1 MPKLE
6 WDGWKLNLG
15 HALTI
20 LTMVIGG
27 ALVWGSTT
35 TQIQTMIARQTE
47 DRARIARLEEVD
59 QQMRSTMSSLEVE
72 RVRSITRLETLI
84 QSQSADLARISRYI
98 DERDRRQ

>member
-20 LTMVIGG
+20 ATILVSG

-35 TQIQTMIARQTE
+35 NQIQTMVQRQQE
-47 DRARIARLEEVD
+47 DRQRIARLEEVD
-59 QQMRSTMSSLEVE
+59 QAMRATMSALEVE

-84 QSQSADLARISRYI
+84 QSQSADLARITRYI
-98 DERDRRQ
+98 DDRDRRQ

>member
-20 LTMVIGG
+20 LTMVVGG

-35 TQIQTMIARQTE
+35 AQIAQMAVRQSE
-47 DRARIARLEEVD
+47 DRSRIARLEEVD
-59 QQMRSTMSSLEVE
+59 QAIRSTMSALEIE

-84 QSQSADLARISRYI
+84 QSQAADLQRIGRYI
-98 DERDRRQ
+98 DDRERRP